1 MPGAFSSEEAKVK
14 NKKMTLDLRQL
25 LAELKMLT
33 YGKLEITNME
43 DNSVELNVELTEEQF
58 EELRNWLHS
67 KRYINSN
74 GAINQI
80 AHFMDCHADL
90 VYEEWA
96 KVDSEYRYIG
106 DKIYLAYYVIRAPDG
121 RYILLKKI
129 TFYRGKERAED

>member
-1 MPGAFSSEEAKVK
+1 MPGAFSGTEARTK
-14 NKKMTLDLRQL
+14 NKKMAQELRQL

-33 YGKLEITNME
+33 SGKLEIMNME
-43 DNSVELNVELTEEQF
+43 DDYVELYVELTEEQF

-67 KRYINSN
+67 KRYISSN

-80 AHFMDCHADL
+80 AHYESCQADL

-106 DKIYLAYYVIRAPDG
+106 DKIYLTYFVIRAPDG
-121 RYILLKKI
+121 RYIVLKKI
-129 TFYRGKERAED
+129 AFYRSKERAED